1 MHSKGVSRVLK
12 KIILT
17 IIQVAILYV
26 FNIIGGFIAKLLH
39 LPISGSIVGL
49 FIVLALL
56 HFNVLQLS
64 KIELGASFLMT
75 EMLLF
80 FVPSVV
86 AIIQYKDQ
94 FFQHGSQFLI
104 VIVLGTITV
113 MAATG
118 LVAERIMNK
127 KNTKQ
132 KKEGA

>member
-1 MHSKGVSRVLK
+1 MLK

-17 IIQVAILYV
+17 IIQVAILYA
-26 FNIIGGFIAKLLH
+26 FSFIGGFIAKWLH
-39 LPISGSIVGL
+39 LPISGSIIGL
-49 FIVLALL
+49 FIVLVLL

-94 FFQHGSQFLI
+94 FLQHGSQFLI